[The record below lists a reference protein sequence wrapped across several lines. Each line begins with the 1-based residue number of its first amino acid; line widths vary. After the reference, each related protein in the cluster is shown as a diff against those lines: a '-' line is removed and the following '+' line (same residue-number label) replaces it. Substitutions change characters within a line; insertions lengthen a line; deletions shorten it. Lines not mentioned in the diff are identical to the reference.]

1 MPADFIQAN
10 TDGKLH
16 DAARPA
22 ISPLN
27 RGYLYGD
34 AIYEVWRTYAGVIF
48 AWDEHWARL
57 DRSAKALDITLPLTQ
72 EAMFNEI
79 CRTAAAFSKKI
90 KEQPELY
97 IRLQISRGAGPIGLN
112 PKLADKPGF
121 TLLIQRLKPP
131 TPEQLQSGIKL
142 SVATSLHRN
151 HVKTL
156 NPAWKTGNYLNNI
169 LCLRE
174 ALSRGADEVVMT
186 NLSGEITEASV
197 SNIFFVLDD
206 TLMTPPLST
215 GILEGVT
222 RAALLGPVARAA
234 GMRVRQETIKA
245 DELKMFSECF
255 ISGTTREVLPVQ
267 SIDSVRYSVGPKT
280 VSALLRNAFADH
292 THQYVR
298 QHPELGVFSKP
309 ARAGRSKGVSSRP
322 AQRKKS

>member
-16 DAARPA
+16 DATKPS

-34 AIYEVWRTYAGVIF
+34 AIYEVWRTYEGVIF

-57 DRSAKALDITLPLTQ
+57 DRSAKALDIALPVTQ

-79 CRTAAAFSKKI
+79 CRTAAAFCKKV
-90 KEQPELY
+90 KEKPELY
-97 IRLQISRGAGPIGLN
+97 IRLQISRGGGSIGLN
-112 PKLADKPGF
+112 PRLADKPGF

-131 TPEQLQSGIKL
+131 TPEQFQSGIKL
-142 SVATSLHRN
+142 SVATALHRN

-174 ALSRGADEVVMT
+174 ALSRGADDVVMT

-197 SNIFFVLDD
+197 SNIFFVLED
-206 TLMTPPLST
+206 TLMTPPLSA

-234 GMRVRQETIKA
+234 GMRVRQEAIKT

-255 ISGTTREVLPVQ
+255 LSGTTREVLPVQ
-267 SIDSVRYSVGPKT
+267 SIDNVRYSVGPKT
-280 VSALLRNAFADH
+280 VSTLLRAAFADY
-292 THQYVR
+292 TRQYVG
-298 QHPELGVFSKP
+298 QHPELRVF
-309 ARAGRSKGVSSRP
+309 SRP
-322 AQRKKS
+322 ARGARPKGAPTRPARRNRS